1 MVALDR
7 LTIVTV
13 LLSGASYQVMMKQH
27 NIGFAEDLVVRGL
40 KRSYLREMRGGDGLP
55 RYGELG
61 ADAVARLSFA
71 GVHRLRDLLWAEREA
86 LRDLDDH
93 RAADS
98 LTSALRDLDSR
109 MQILDDLLR

>member
-1 MVALDR
+1 MVAVDR
-7 LTIVTV
+7 LALVTF
-13 LLSGASYQVMMKQH
+13 LLSGASNQVMMKQH

-40 KRSYLREMRGGDGLP
+40 KRSYLREMRGSDGLP

-61 ADAVARLSFA
+61 AAAVARLSFA

>member
-1 MVALDR
+1 
-7 LTIVTV
+7 
-13 LLSGASYQVMMKQH
+13 MKQR

-40 KRSYLREMRGGDGLP
+40 KRSYLLEMSGSDGLP

-71 GVHRLRDLLWAEREA
+71 GVHRLRDMIWVEREA
-86 LRDLDDH
+86 LRDLEDH

-98 LTSALRDLDSR
+98 LTSALRDLDTR

>member
-1 MVALDR
+1 MVAVDR
-7 LTIVTV
+7 PANVTV
-13 LLSGASYQVMMKQH
+13 LLSGASYQVMGKQH
-27 NIGFAEDLVVRGL
+27 DIGFAEELVVRGL
-40 KRSYLREMRGGDGLP
+40 ERSYLRELRGSDGLP

-71 GVHRLRDLLWAEREA
+71 GVHRLRDMLWAEREA
-86 LRDLDDH
+86 LRDLGDH

>member
-1 MVALDR
+1 M
-7 LTIVTV
+7 
-13 LLSGASYQVMMKQH
+13 MMKQH

-40 KRSYLREMRGGDGLP
+40 KRSYLREMRGSDGLP
-55 RYGELG
+55 RYNELG

-71 GVHRLRDLLWAEREA
+71 GVHRLRDMLWTEREA

>member
-1 MVALDR
+1 
-7 LTIVTV
+7 
-13 LLSGASYQVMMKQH
+13 MMKRR
-27 NIGFAEDLVVRGL
+27 NIGFAEDLVVLGL
-40 KRSYLREMRGGDGLP
+40 KRSYLREMRGSDGLP

-71 GVHRLRDLLWAEREA
+71 GVHRLRDMLWAEREA
-86 LRDLDDH
+86 LRDLEDY

-98 LTSALRDLDSR
+98 LTSALRDLDTR